1 MKKIINWDVDQD
13 PHTKKGEI
21 ELHFNL
27 HSTRASDPDWNR
39 KNENRLNAIR
49 DAEKI
54 IDKNI
59 QGNVLEIGAGNGY
72 ASVDLSKRPLVES
85 VHSLECDQA
94 ALNKLIR
101 RNYQENNVPEE
112 KYELILG
119 SFNDIKNK
127 DYYDFVVALGYKGH
141 VIKDF
146 FLGYHTQHADF
157 TVNLNDGSVNIHS
170 VRRLNW
176 KVTLVDTG
184 IHSMT
189 GGRVKRMKPFIGNET
204 FLLTYGD
211 GLSDVNLHELLIKQ
225 ALLEGNY
232 SKAQSLC
239 KDGIEDEGV
248 RNAFLTYISGH
259 KNSYS
264 KNEHFRSD
272 KLMERLNQEDYY
284 QEV

>member
-1 MKKIINWDVDQD
+1 MKKIINWNVDQD

-72 ASVDLSKRPLVES
+72 ASVDLSKRPSVES
-85 VHSLECDQA
+85 VHSLECDEA

-112 KYELILG
+112 KYELVLG

-127 DYYDFVVALGYKGH
+127 DYYDFVVALG
-141 VIKDF
+141 VIHHSGNLLKTLDSIF
-146 FLGYHTQHADF
+146 SSLKPEGFLIAQEPFMDSLTPNSHYINKESKIT
-157 TVNLNDGSVNIHS
+157 
-170 VRRLNW
+170 
-176 KVTLVDTG
+176 KVQ
-184 IHSMT
+184 
-189 GGRVKRMKPFIGNET
+189 N
-204 FLLTYGD
+204 
-211 GLSDVNLHELLIKQ
+211 LIKIKESDRDDHFFRMCEYQ
-225 ALLEGNY
+225 TAFHHAGFNINY
-232 SKAQSLC
+232 LKRYDVGSNSDQ
-239 KDGIEDEGV
+239 IF
-248 RNAFLTYISGH
+248 NFLTVLQKP
-259 KNSYS
+259 KNSAQYLVP
-264 KNEHFRSD
+264 HRW
-272 KLMERLNQEDYY
+272 LR
-284 QEV
+284 